1 MEAWELAYVNKRMSI
16 PVAKEKHS
24 GCSSITI
31 TQFGKTKEEAEDRYI
46 ALDNGQYCSMPNNRI
61 LWTEQSLTKVQGP
74 PDFEACEEIYFS
86 NTLRNYCHDEK
97 WFYEGDEEQA
107 TQEGKKESQEE
118 NNAEEKA
125 Q

>member
-46 ALDNGQYCSMPNNRI
+46 ATVD
-61 LWTEQSLTKVQGP
+61 
-74 PDFEACEEIYFS
+74 EAKRLSEPCY
-86 NTLRNYCHDEK
+86 EK
-97 WFYEGDEEQA
+97 ISKGYSVKW
-107 TQEGKKESQEE
+107 K
-118 NNAEEKA
+118 EKA
-125 Q
+125 CLEPKTTWTWKKSSKRYDLSKNKNKHEE